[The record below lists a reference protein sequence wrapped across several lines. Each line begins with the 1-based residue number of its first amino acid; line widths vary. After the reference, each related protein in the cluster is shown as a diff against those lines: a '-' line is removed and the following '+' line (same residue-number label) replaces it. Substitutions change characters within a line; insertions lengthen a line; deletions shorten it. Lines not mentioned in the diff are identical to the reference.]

1 MIDKDKPTLRG
12 ALPPLEMHL
21 ADAINKMARAIFQ
34 LGAHMEDLAN
44 SIHESAG
51 ELNSAINSLAKSVY
65 YKQEGD
71 DV

>member
-1 MIDKDKPTLRG
+1 MIDKDK
-12 ALPPLEMHL
+12 PLEMHL

-34 LGAHMEDLAN
+34 LGAQMEYLAN
-44 SIHESAG
+44 SVEESAG
-51 ELNSAINSLAKSVY
+51 ELSSAINCLAKDMY

>member
-1 MIDKDKPTLRG
+1 MIDKDKPT
-12 ALPPLEMHL
+12 EMHL
-21 ADAINKMARAIFQ
+21 ADAINRMARAIFQ
-34 LGAHMEDLAN
+34 LGAHMEYLAN

-51 ELNSAINSLAKSVY
+51 ELNNAINSLAKSVY